1 MQNDG
6 TTTTATTKGQPLLYA
21 IKVLTIISEHALL
34 RRRRNLNVEIL
45 TTYTHTHPPCSGRHC
60 DLPRAAVNKD
70 INQQQQ
76 QQQSQGVRVRS
87 CDI

>member
-34 RRRRNLNVEIL
+34 RRRNLNVEIL

-76 QQQSQGVRVRS
+76 QQSQGVRVRS